1 MSEMNVQ
8 KFHKAL
14 SKQGYL
20 CTQEFTDK
28 VYCALNKK
36 PMSITMLIGQAGTGK
51 SFLPETLG
59 DVLKCNVYVKQAYQG
74 MDWDEFVRKHVPDE
88 NTKSGIKSIDAEL
101 LRAVQESQESKVIL
115 LLDEW
120 DKTRISSDS

>member
-59 DVLKCNVYVKQAYQG
+59 DVL
-74 MDWDEFVRKHVPDE
+74 
-88 NTKSGIKSIDAEL
+88 
-101 LRAVQESQESKVIL
+101 
-115 LLDEW
+115 
-120 DKTRISSDS
+120 